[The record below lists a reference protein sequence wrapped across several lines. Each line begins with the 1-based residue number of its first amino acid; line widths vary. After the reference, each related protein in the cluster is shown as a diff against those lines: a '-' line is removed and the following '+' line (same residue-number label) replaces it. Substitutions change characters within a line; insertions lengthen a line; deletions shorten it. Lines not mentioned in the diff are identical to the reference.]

1 MGSYVD
7 THTNFS
13 TLHFQTAT
21 TLLQIVAIHTNNRDE
36 LILLIEIPTSFHPK
50 TRKDSYSISNHDSH
64 YLWNGESLS
73 SLESPFFQ
81 RTSKANPQWTHAKV
95 LHHQTSSNETD
106 KMVGRSTYSHE
117 QIQYILDLKSQGHSN
132 DEIARTFRAEFKN
145 RAQLDKFHGAN
156 TVGYIC
162 STYKN
167 YPEFRTK
174 AQMTPTGAQTMGS
187 PAVDPQSLRNN
198 GALSSSPPNHP
209 TSFQNMSPQMIQ
221 QMRDT
226 HLLQMQQQQMMG
238 SRGPSP
244 QIPQGAN
251 RAMAGIQRMDPSMMR
266 QMQQMQQQQMMGNR
280 NPSPQIPQGANGAI
294 LGMQGMDPAMM
305 QRMQNMNQMQQRNL
319 QGMNPEMIHYMQ
331 QRGVQGMNPEMI
343 HHIQRSRQP
352 QMQPGMEV
360 GVSMGGNY
368 QTGGGSNL
376 QNNPEGLG
384 INMTGMA
391 SIRSMGPASVEH
403 VKQSQQTQNQQGL
416 NLQRPQGPVFV
427 QGMKAP
433 ISQMEQIQHSQML
446 LRHQAEIQRSRQAQG
461 PMEHLHHG
469 QMMQNMGATPTASG
483 GGHIGTPAQSTP
495 VALPEQHVFPDKKL
509 HLKHLIAKCLQD
521 HPSAPRDSI
530 PDLVVTYF
538 EAAGLLKNETRV
550 SQHSSKIQNSTP
562 PPTARKSSAS
572 RQNSEIRG
580 ENSTPD
586 LTVASSSA
594 ESTTSEA
601 PITPRAALSPPH
613 DLKSERKRYAEE
625 LAAEPAPKRVHR
637 EPSTPP
643 SPSPA
648 PKQLPEAVT
657 KRKAPMEP
665 AEEPTAKR
673 VHCETSASP
682 SPAPQAVA
690 VALPEDTENPKPDTS
705 LPPLPAPQA
714 ATSAPSQISTKPEIN
729 ASMRLPPAPQAATV
743 ASSRTANEPQAQ
755 SVPEDESP
763 EERVSPTFPVPC
775 ITLDE
780 YTSWIYA
787 NQFAKYQDYLQNTPF
802 DLPSNMDWT

>member
-7 THTNFS
+7 THTNLS
-13 TLHFQTAT
+13 ALHFQTAT
-21 TLLQIVAIHTNNRDE
+21 TLLQIVSIRTNNRNE
-36 LILLIEIPTSFHPK
+36 LILLIEIPTSNPK
-50 TRKDSYSISNHDSH
+50 TRKDSYSTSNHDSH

-73 SLESPFFQ
+73 FLESPFFQ
-81 RTSKANPQWTHAKV
+81 RTSKANPQWNHAKV
-95 LHHQTSSNETD
+95 LYHQTSSNKTD

-132 DEIARTFRAEFKN
+132 DEIARNFRAEFKN

-244 QIPQGAN
+244 QIPQSAN
-251 RAMAGIQRMDPSMMR
+251 RAMAGMQGMDPAMMR

-280 NPSPQIPQGANGAI
+280 KPSPQIHQGANGAI
-294 LGMQGMDPAMM
+294 FGMQGMDPATM
-305 QRMQNMNQMQQRNL
+305 QRMQNIHQMQQRNL

-331 QRGVQGMNPEMI
+331 QRGVQCMNPEVI
-343 HHIQRSRQP
+343 HHIQRTRQP

-360 GVSMGGNY
+360 GVGMGGNY
-368 QTGGGSNL
+368 QNGRGSNL

-391 SIRSMGPASVEH
+391 GVRNMGPASVEQ

-483 GGHIGTPAQSTP
+483 GGRIGTPAQSTP
-495 VALPEQHVFPDKKL
+495 VALSEQHVFPDKKL

-538 EAAGLLKNETRV
+538 EAAGLLRNETRV

-580 ENSTPD
+580 DTSTPD
-586 LTVASSSA
+586 LTAASSSA

-601 PITPRAALSPPH
+601 PITPGAALSPPH
-613 DLKSERKRYAEE
+613 NLKFERKSYAEK
-625 LAAEPAPKRVHR
+625 LAAEPAPKRIHP

-648 PKQLPEAVT
+648 PKQLPEAIT
-657 KRKAPMEP
+657 KRKAPMES

-673 VHCETSASP
+673 LHCETSVPP
-682 SPAPQAVA
+682 SPAPQPAV
-690 VALPEDTENPKPDTS
+690 VSLPEATDSPKPGAS

-714 ATSAPSQISTKPEIN
+714 ATSAPSQITTKPEIN
-729 ASMRLPPAPQAATV
+729 ASMTLPPAPQAATV
-743 ASSRTANEPQAQ
+743 ASSRTANEPRGQ
-755 SVPEDESP
+755 SVPRDETP

>member
-1 MGSYVD
+1 MGSYAD
-7 THTNFS
+7 THTNLS
-13 TLHFQTAT
+13 ALHFQTAT
-21 TLLQIVAIHTNNRDE
+21 NLLQIVSIRTNNRNE
-36 LILLIEIPTSFHPK
+36 LILLIEIPTSNPK

-81 RTSKANPQWTHAKV
+81 RTSKANPQWNHAKV
-95 LHHQTSSNETD
+95 LHHQTSSNKTD

-244 QIPQGAN
+244 QIPQ
-251 RAMAGIQRMDPSMMR
+251 S
-266 QMQQMQQQQMMGNR
+266 
-280 NPSPQIPQGANGAI
+280 ANGAI
-294 LGMQGMDPAMM
+294 FGMQGMDPATM
-305 QRMQNMNQMQQRNL
+305 QRMQNIHQMQQRNL

-343 HHIQRSRQP
+343 HDIQRTRRP

-360 GVSMGGNY
+360 GVGMGGNY
-368 QTGGGSNL
+368 QNGRGSNL

-391 SIRSMGPASVEH
+391 GVRNMGPASVEQ

-469 QMMQNMGATPTASG
+469 QMMQNTGATPTASG
-483 GGHIGTPAQSTP
+483 GGRIGTPAQSTP

-538 EAAGLLKNETRV
+538 EAAGLLRNETRV

-580 ENSTPD
+580 DTSTPD
-586 LTVASSSA
+586 LTAASSSA

-601 PITPRAALSPPH
+601 PITPGAALSPPH
-613 DLKSERKRYAEE
+613 NIKSERKSYAEK
-625 LAAEPAPKRVHR
+625 LAAEPAPKRIHP

-648 PKQLPEAVT
+648 PKQLPEAIT

-673 VHCETSASP
+673 LHCETSVPP
-682 SPAPQAVA
+682 SPAPQPAAVS
-690 VALPEDTENPKPDTS
+690 LPE
-705 LPPLPAPQA
+705 
-714 ATSAPSQISTKPEIN
+714 AT
-729 ASMRLPPAPQAATV
+729 
-743 ASSRTANEPQAQ
+743 
-755 SVPEDESP
+755 DSP
-763 EERVSPTFPVPC
+763 NPVPLC
-775 ITLDE
+775 LRCPLLKR
-780 YTSWIYA
+780 
-787 NQFAKYQDYLQNTPF
+787 QQV
-802 DLPSNMDWT
+802 LPLRSPPSLKLMPL